1 MSSDRMPVSVNLNAG
16 SQLPEEQFD
25 RSRGSG
31 EEAPSP
37 HNHQAWALGL
47 GKGSVS
53 GHYMGGGAGIVCLF
67 SREIMG
73 PRTEGLSVP
82 GRTHLS

>member
-1 MSSDRMPVSVNLNAG
+1 MWISTLVPKQS
-16 SQLPEEQFD
+16 PEEQLD

-31 EEAPSP
+31 EAAPSP
-37 HNHQAWALGL
+37 HDHQAWALGL

-53 GHYMGGGAGIVCLF
+53 GHYMGRGTGTVSLF
-67 SREIMG
+67 SRETMG